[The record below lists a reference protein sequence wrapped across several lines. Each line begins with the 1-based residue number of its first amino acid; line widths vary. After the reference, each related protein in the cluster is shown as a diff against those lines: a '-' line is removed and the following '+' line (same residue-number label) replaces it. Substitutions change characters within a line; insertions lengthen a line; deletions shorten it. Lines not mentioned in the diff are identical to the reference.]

1 MRCRESS
8 CLRTLNIVQLAWPA
22 RRRAGALGL
31 AADVPTPSPL
41 RGRCQWRRSE
51 RGPVADPLS
60 LPSGRGEPGPRVLV
74 DLEDS
79 LSGPSRLRHASSS
92 SPWLLN
98 RQGPARLG
106 PSAPPGTGRPCHSE
120 SWPWQWTGPGLRVT
134 PATSESAPGLGSPG
148 LPGAASA
155 PGLGLPLRLG
165 HPHCDSDSESGC
177 PGSPSAAAARGPG
190 WAPMI
195 PPVDPGQTA
204 RSGAAGLTAGYWG
217 RGVRPGVCRGFT
229 CQWMPVTARR
239 RPLIAGAI
247 GHQKGAAGAA
257 APSLFSIFNDPRAS
271 VIGGE

>member
-1 MRCRESS
+1 MVRCRESS

-31 AADVPTPSPL
+31 AADAPTPSPL

-51 RGPVADPLS
+51 RGPVAD

-74 DLEDS
+74 DMEDS

-92 SPWLLN
+92 SPWLLY

-120 SWPWQWTGPGLRVT
+120 SGTGPGLRVT
-134 PATSESAPGLGSPG
+134 PATSDSAPGLGSPR
-148 LPGAASA
+148 LPGTASA

-165 HPHCDSDSESGC
+165 HPHCDSESGW
-177 PGSPSAAAARGPG
+177 PGARPALPQSQAEGRAG
-190 WAPMI
+190 RATGVARRAPMI

-204 RSGAAGLTAGYWG
+204 RSGAAGLPTGYWG

-229 CQWMPVTARR
+229 CQWMPVTDSA
-239 RPLIAGAI
+239 PAALLNAGARA
-247 GHQKGAAGAA
+247 KRAAAGAA
-257 APSLFSIFNDPRAS
+257 APSLFSIQ
-271 VIGGE
+271 

>member
-1 MRCRESS
+1 VRCRESS

-51 RGPVADPLS
+51 RGPVAD

-74 DLEDS
+74 DMEDS

-92 SPWLLN
+92 SPWLLY

-120 SWPWQWTGPGLRVT
+120 SGTGPGLRVT
-134 PATSESAPGLGSPG
+134 PATSDSAPGLGSPR
-148 LPGAASA
+148 LPGTASA

-165 HPHCDSDSESGC
+165 HPHCDSDSESGWAHPLRQHC
-177 PGSPSAAAARGPG
+177 LMAGLGVLPGPHDPAGRPGTNRTFGGSRITNGVLGKGCAPRSLPRLHVPVDASDSAPARAAPKCGRN
-190 WAPMI
+190 WAPK
-195 PPVDPGQTA
+195 G
-204 RSGAAGLTAGYWG
+204 G
-217 RGVRPGVCRGFT
+217 RRGCGPKSF
-229 CQWMPVTARR
+229 
-239 RPLIAGAI
+239 
-247 GHQKGAAGAA
+247 
-257 APSLFSIFNDPRAS
+257 
-271 VIGGE
+271 

>member
-1 MRCRESS
+1 VRCRESS

-31 AADVPTPSPL
+31 AADAPTPSPL

-51 RGPVADPLS
+51 RGPVAD

-74 DLEDS
+74 DMEDS

-92 SPWLLN
+92 SLWLLY

-134 PATSESAPGLGSPG
+134 PATSESAPGLGSPR
-148 LPGAASA
+148 LPGTASA

-165 HPHCDSDSESGC
+165 HPHCDSESGW
-177 PGSPSAAAARGPG
+177 ARPALPQSQAEGRAG
-190 WAPMI
+190 RATGVARRAPMI

-204 RSGAAGLTAGYWG
+204 RSGAAGSITGYWG
-217 RGVRPGVCRGFT
+217 RGVRPGTLLPRLHV
-229 CQWMPVTARR
+229 PVDASDSA
-239 RPLIAGAI
+239 PAALLNAGAI
-247 GHQKGAAGAA
+247 GHQKGGRRGCG
-257 APSLFSIFNDPRAS
+257 SKSF
-271 VIGGE
+271 